1 MTPWCIKFCTFS
13 FSAGSTQVLDQY
25 PHPSILLMA
34 IRARAPICVESP
46 YRCSKSRVSKKK
58 ILTMKKNF
66 FKKIF
71 FIGIQSL
78 LQFFFFFI
86 GCLQHVDFF
95 AGRLKILEKK
105 TIFLYLFFFRF
116 SATTQKEKTRN
127 ARTEWANHYR
137 NPDS

>member
-1 MTPWCIKFCTFS
+1 MVY
-13 FSAGSTQVLDQY
+13 G
-25 PHPSILLMA
+25 LMA
-34 IRARAPICVESP
+34 IRARAPICVEST

-58 ILTMKKNF
+58 KI

-127 ARTEWANHYR
+127 ARTE
-137 NPDS
+137 